1 MYNYHPYQN
10 IYFNTIFANTIK
22 NIHEKFE
29 VDYWGLSGKKAL
41 NEILVLEKNSNNVS
55 VGVASYLQLEKSK
68 KLLEKHEREKIKI
81 VGQEYEKADY
91 IYTNFMSE
99 VDKKYNDKY
108 NIPETY
114 SKISTFKLDNIL
126 IYELFKKNR

>member
-1 MYNYHPYQN
+1 M
-10 IYFNTIFANTIK
+10 
-22 NIHEKFE
+22 
-29 VDYWGLSGKKAL
+29 
-41 NEILVLEKNSNNVS
+41 
-55 VGVASYLQLEKSK
+55 ASWLPLQRSLQLLDKT
-68 KLLEKHEREKIKI
+68 EREKIQI
-81 VGQEYEKADY
+81 VGQEFDEADY

>member
-1 MYNYHPYQN
+1 M
-10 IYFNTIFANTIK
+10 K
-22 NIHEKFE
+22 NSAKSFGFSDKVSSELVLKTLMG
-29 VDYWGLSGKKAL
+29 VSK
-41 NEILVLEKNSNNVS
+41 VLEKNSNNVS

-108 NIPETY
+108 KIPETY